1 VIFTRVN
8 CKYDTQRYA
17 KCRNK
22 FHNGKKRK
30 KEERERER
38 ERGKKEK
45 KNVDAKINWLL
56 FLREVTY
63 TNLRARDAMAR
74 HKY

>member
-1 VIFTRVN
+1 MIHKDTRNVEINFTM
-8 CKYDTQRYA
+8 K
-17 KCRNK
+17 
-22 FHNGKKRK
+22 KKRK
-30 KEERERER
+30 RERERERER